1 MKFMEPTLR
10 PPAWKWTI
18 CGLLFLATMMMYMD
32 RQTLAAMGPRIRGE
46 LGLSNTQFGTIDL
59 AFGMAFA
66 VGSIVNGLIAD
77 RLSIRWL
84 YPVMLIGWS
93 LAGVA
98 TGYGDWI
105 GQALGTT
112 FPWLLPAGSDGPPG
126 SEHSFLGLLV
136 CRAVLGYFE
145 SGHWPCA
152 LITTQRLLA
161 GSDRALGNSVLQS
174 GASIGAVLTPLVAW
188 LMLDP
193 EPGSWRLPFAVI
205 GFAGL
210 VWMVP
215 WLLLIRGDDLRRPTT
230 MSNAVIGTTEAVW
243 PSIPPAVFL
252 RRFLVLLA
260 VVIPINMVWQ
270 FFRLWTQSML
280 QDQHKY
286 TEQFVFFFS
295 AGFYLVADV
304 GCIAVGSA
312 TKIFTARGWSL
323 QQARMMLFS
332 VCTGLVLIGMTAS
345 YLQAGW
351 LLLFILLLVGCGAL
365 GFFPTYYSL
374 TQDMSRKH
382 QGLIGGILG
391 ATTWVVTSLMQRS
404 VGKSVDATKSYGDAI
419 FWICLTPLIAW
430 IALTFFWGRSPSD
443 EKAAPHA

>member
-1 MKFMEPTLR
+1 MEPNAR

-32 RQTLAAMGPRIRGE
+32 RQTLAAMGPRIKGE
-46 LGLSNTQFGTIDL
+46 LILDNTQFGTIDL

-66 VGSIVNGLIAD
+66 IGSILNGLIAD
-77 RLSIRWL
+77 RLSIRWF

-98 TGYGDWI
+98 TGYGDQI
-105 GQALGTT
+105 GEFLGTL
-112 FPWLLPAGSDGPPG
+112 FPALIPAGTEAEVKSGQ
-126 SEHSFLGLLV
+126 SFLGLIV
-136 CRAVLGYFE
+136 CRSVLGYFE

-152 LITTQRLLA
+152 LITTQRLLS

-188 LMLDP
+188 LMLD
-193 EPGSWRLPFAVI
+193 ELPGSWRLPFTVI
-205 GFAGL
+205 GLGGIA
-210 VWMVP
+210 WIIP
-215 WLLLIRGDDLRRPTT
+215 WLLLIRARDLQRPAA
-230 MSNAVIGTTEAVW
+230 SSVLDAGKDGTAA
-243 PSIPPAVFL
+243 PDLAAAIFI

-280 QDQHKY
+280 QEQHHY
-286 TEQFVFFFS
+286 SEQFVFFFS
-295 AGFYLVADV
+295 AAFYLVADV

-312 TKIFTARGWSL
+312 TKVFTSRDWTL
-323 QQARMMLFS
+323 QQARVTLFS
-332 VCTGLVLIGMTAS
+332 ICTVLVLIGMTAS
-345 YLQAGW
+345 QLQAGW
-351 LLLFILLLVGCGAL
+351 PLLGILLLVGCGAL

-374 TQDMSRKH
+374 TQDMSRRH
-382 QGLIGGILG
+382 QGLIGGTLG

-404 VGKSVDATKSYGDAI
+404 VGKSVDLTKSYGDAI

-430 IALTFFWGRSPSD
+430 VALTFFWGRSPTD
-443 EKAAPHA
+443 PKAVSHG

>member
-1 MKFMEPTLR
+1 MEPNSR
-10 PPAWKWTI
+10 PPAWKWAI

-66 VGSIVNGLIAD
+66 IGSILNGLIAD

-84 YPVMLIGWS
+84 YPIMLIGWS

-105 GQALGTT
+105 GQVLGTI
-112 FPWLLPAGSDGPPG
+112 FPELVAAGSEAQVK
-126 SEHSFLGLLV
+126 SNEAFLGLIV
-136 CRAVLGYFE
+136 CRSVLGYFE

-188 LMLDP
+188 LMLDDQL
-193 EPGSWRLPFAVI
+193 GAWRLPFAVI
-205 GFAGL
+205 GFAGMA
-210 VWMVP
+210 WMIP
-215 WLLLIRGDDLRRPTT
+215 WLLLIRAPDLRRPAATVAADVGKADVNLQ
-230 MSNAVIGTTEAVW
+230 SLPV
-243 PSIPPAVFL
+243 AVFI

-295 AGFYLVADV
+295 AAFYLVADI

-312 TKIFTARGWSL
+312 TKVFTSRGWSL
-323 QQARMMLFS
+323 QQARVVLFTICS
-332 VCTGLVLIGMTAS
+332 GLVLIGMTAS

-351 LLLFILLLVGCGAL
+351 LLLSILLLVGCGAL

-374 TQDMSRKH
+374 TQDMSRRH

-391 ATTWVVTSLMQRS
+391 ATTWIVTSLMQRS

-430 IALTFFWGRSPSD
+430 IALTFFWGRSPKD
-443 EKAAPHA
+443 EAPSVAKS

>member
-1 MKFMEPTLR
+1 MEPNSR
-10 PPAWKWTI
+10 SSAWKWTI

-46 LGLSNTQFGTIDL
+46 LSLSNTQFGTIDL

-66 VGSIVNGLIAD
+66 FGSILNGLIAD

-84 YPVMLIGWS
+84 YPIMLIGWL

-105 GQALGTT
+105 GDMLGTI
-112 FPWLLPAGSDGPPG
+112 FPGLVAADTAAQLKSNQA
-126 SEHSFLGLLV
+126 FLGLIV
-136 CRAVLGYFE
+136 CRTVLGYFE

-188 LMLDP
+188 LILDP

-205 GFAGL
+205 GIAGMA
-210 VWMVP
+210 WMIP
-215 WLLLIRGDDLRRPTT
+215 WFSLIRAQDLRRPAATVT
-230 MSNAVIGTTEAVW
+230 
-243 PSIPPAVFL
+243 PAVGAADFNL
-252 RRFLVLLA
+252 QPLSTAIFVRRFLVLLA

-270 FFRLWTQSML
+270 FFRLWTQSMM

-286 TEQFVFFFS
+286 SEQFVFFFS
-295 AGFYLVADV
+295 AAFYLVADV

-312 TKIFTARGWSL
+312 TKIFTSRGWSL
-323 QQARMMLFS
+323 QQARVALFS

-374 TQDMSRKH
+374 TQ
-382 QGLIGGILG
+382 
-391 ATTWVVTSLMQRS
+391 
-404 VGKSVDATKSYGDAI
+404 
-419 FWICLTPLIAW
+419 
-430 IALTFFWGRSPSD
+430 
-443 EKAAPHA
+443 